1 MNQLPQQ
8 LKFGDMFIQELSWP
22 QVCQGMVLVLNH
34 YSLISAG
41 TEGSTVKTARKS
53 LIGKVKERPQHLI
66 NSP

>member
-22 QVCQGMVLVLNH
+22 QVCPGMVLVLNH

-41 TEGSTVKTARKS
+41 TEGSTVQTAHKG
-53 LIGKVKERPQHLI
+53 LVGKAKE
-66 NSP
+66 